1 MEIKSDKSKSE
12 IISVAKI
19 LLSVTDGEK
28 DALLEALLENAYAY
42 AVGFTGCETIPSNL
56 LVKMMCEDFSKS
68 NGVTKKSRAGMSEE
82 YIDGYGKTTVAYLK
96 SIRKIKAL

>member
-1 MEIKSDKSKSE
+1 MEIISDRTKSE
-12 IISVAKI
+12 IISLTKI
-19 LLSVTDGEK
+19 LLSVTDGER
-28 DALLEALLENAYAY
+28 DALLEALLENAYAF
-42 AVGFTGCETIPSNL
+42 ALGFTGCEKIPSNL
-56 LVKMMCEDFSKS
+56 LMKMVCEDFARG